1 MDSSRIDSARPAPDE
16 ARGPDHVLRA
26 QVVKRLRDI
35 TLDVDVRCAAGVT
48 VIVGPSGAGKTTLL
62 RIIAGLEE
70 IDRGCVALDERV
82 LDDGDGQFVRPG
94 KRDIAY
100 VLQEY
105 ALFPHLSV
113 ADNVGYGLAARRY
126 PRSKRE
132 RLVAGELAR
141 FGIADTANVKPDKL
155 SGGQR
160 QRVALARAL
169 VLDPR
174 ALLLD
179 EPLAA
184 LDVQTRSA
192 VRNELHAIVAQ
203 VPIPTLLVTHDQADA
218 RAFPER
224 IIVLEGGC
232 ITQTGTCA
240 ELFAA
245 PATPFVEEFVK

>member
-1 MDSSRIDSARPAPDE
+1 MDPL
-16 ARGPDHVLRA
+16 VLRA
-26 QVVKRLRDI
+26 QVIKRLRDI
-35 TLDVDVRCAAGVT
+35 TLNVDVRCSAGVT
-48 VIVGPSGAGKTTLL
+48 LVVGPSAAGKTTLL

-70 IDRGCVALDERV
+70 IDRGCVSIGDRI
-82 LDDGDGQFVRPG
+82 LDDGNAAFVRPG

-113 ADNVGYGLAARRY
+113 AQNVGYGLTVRRFARDERDRRVAAVL
-126 PRSKRE
+126 E
-132 RLVAGELAR
+132 RFALADVATVR
-141 FGIADTANVKPDKL
+141 PDKL

-184 LDVQTRSA
+184 LDVQTRTS
-192 VRNELHAIVAQ
+192 VRNELHAIVTEM
-203 VPIPTLLVTHDQADA
+203 PIPTILVTHDQADA
-218 RAFPER
+218 RAFPQR
-224 IIVLEGGC
+224 IVVIENGA
-232 ITQTGTCA
+232 ITQTGSCTDICR
-240 ELFAA
+240 A
-245 PATPFVEEFVK
+245 PASPFVADFVR

>member
-1 MDSSRIDSARPAPDE
+1 MDFSRIDAPRPPLDQSPA
-16 ARGPDHVLRA
+16 PDHVLCA

-70 IDRGCVALDERV
+70 IDRGCVSLDDRV
-82 LDDGDGQFVRPG
+82 LDDGDEQFVRPG

-105 ALFPHLSV
+105 SLFPHLSV
-113 ADNVGYGLAARRY
+113 ADNVGYGLAARRF
-126 PRSKRE
+126 PRAERE
-132 RLVAGELAR
+132 RRVATELER
-141 FGIADTANVKPDKL
+141 FDIADTAAVKPDKL

-184 LDVQTRSA
+184 LDVQTRGA
-192 VRNELHAIVAQ
+192 VRAELRAIVAQ
-203 VPIPTLLVTHDQADA
+203 VPIPTLFVTHDQADA

-224 IIVLEGGC
+224 IVVLEGGS

-245 PATPFVEEFVK
+245 PATAFVEEFVK